1 MTAASAEAS
10 SGAALVRG
18 GGTMALGTV
27 VSRATGLVRTLVL
40 GAALGVNALS
50 DAYNVSNTVP
60 NVVYD
65 LLLGGVLTS
74 VIVPILVRAGREDE
88 DGGEAF
94 LSTLFTLVTTA
105 MVIMSVVG
113 VVAAPLLMRLYLHA
127 GVGDQERQL
136 AVTLTRFFVPQLT
149 FYALTALF
157 SAVLTIR
164 GRFGAVGLAPTLNNI
179 VVIAVTAVFFL
190 TPRGPRLTT
199 AHLTNG
205 QTLLLGLGTTG
216 GVVAMT
222 LALLPSLARAGV
234 RLRWQWHLGDPRLR
248 AAARLA
254 TWVLVYAAANQI
266 GFLIITNLATAQHGG
281 ASAYT
286 YAFLLFQLPYAIV
299 TVSVISAAM
308 PGLSVAALDDDHA
321 AVRSQLSRA
330 LRLSFALL
338 IPAAL
343 GLLVLAGPLTDAA
356 FAHGLTTSASAAV
369 LGRALT
375 VFAVGLPAFSS
386 YQLLLRVFYAR
397 HDSRTPAVINIWA
410 NVVNVVADVALV
422 LVLPSDQRV
431 PGLAAGFVLSYVIG
445 TGLAIRRLRAA
456 IGGLDGYRVTRLV
469 VRVGIA
475 GVLGAA
481 VAGLVAA
488 AVERGLGH
496 GTLGAVLATVLAAAA
511 GAGVYLW
518 CARRMRVSEVTGLL
532 AMLRR

>member
-1 MTAASAEAS
+1 MTAAGS

-18 GGTMALGTV
+18 GGTMALGTI
-27 VSRATGLVRTLVL
+27 VSRATGLIRTLVL

-74 VIVPILVRAGREDE
+74 VVVPILVRAAREDD
-88 DGGEAF
+88 DGGEGF
-94 LSTLFTLVTTA
+94 LSTLFTVVTVG
-105 MVIMSVVG
+105 MIIVSIVG
-113 VVAAPLLMRLYLHA
+113 VVAAPLLMRLYLHP
-127 GVGDQERQL
+127 GVSAQERQL
-136 AVTLTRFFVPQLT
+136 AVTLTRFFIPQLT

-164 GRFGAVGLAPTLNNI
+164 GRFGAVGLAPALNNV
-179 VVIAVTAVFFL
+179 VVITVTAVFFL

-199 AHLTNG
+199 AHLDNG
-205 QTLLLGLGTTG
+205 QTLLLGLGTTA

-234 RLRWQWHLGDPRLR
+234 HLRWRFRLADPRLR

-266 GFLIITNLATAQHGG
+266 GFLIITNLATAQGGG
-281 ASAYT
+281 ASAYA

-299 TVSVISAAM
+299 TVSVISAVM
-308 PGLSVAALDDDHA
+308 PGLSSAALDDDGG

-330 LRLSFALL
+330 LRLSFVLL
-338 IPAAL
+338 IPAAF

-356 FAHGLTTSASAAV
+356 FAHGLTTTAKAAV

-375 VFAVGLPAFSS
+375 VFAIGLPAFSA

-410 NVVNVVADVALV
+410 NAVNIVADVV
-422 LVLPSDQRV
+422 LVVLLPADQRI
-431 PGLAAGFVLSYVIG
+431 PGLAGGFVLSYVVG
-445 TGLAIRRLRAA
+445 TALAVRRLRATL
-456 IGGLDGYRVTRLV
+456 GGIDGFRVTRLV
-469 VRVGIA
+469 VRVSLA

-481 VAGLVAA
+481 VAGAIAA
-488 AVERGLGH
+488 EIEGGLGH
-496 GTLGAVLATVLAAAA
+496 GTAGAVLATFA
-511 GAGVYLW
+511 GAVVGGVVYVW
-518 CARRMRVSEVTGLL
+518 AARRMRVSEVTGLL